1 MYNMFFISIIIPV
14 YKAHDYIE
22 RCLDSIISQTCED
35 ITIECILVND
45 FTPDDSMEIV
55 KEKIKDYDKKIKFKI
70 INHSENKGA
79 SAARNSGIKVAEG
92 DFLLFVDSDD
102 YLEVEALQAFTNELS
117 KIRNQEDVDIVIGNT
132 YLYKSKT
139 TAMEN
144 NICESLLIDNLR
156 GDALRKLLSRDVI
169 HLVCNKLIRRKY
181 LLNNHLYFE
190 EGIICE
196 DILWSYLIF
205 YHAQYV
211 LLMPHITYV
220 YFDNPQSVTNTLRE
234 RVVQIIFSRIVI
246 CEKILQ
252 LPPEGKMMIEYYA
265 YIFFILHRAVDL
277 FERNKCSAAHL
288 KNRLYSLRNLF
299 LKEVW
304 KKNYFLSFLFF
315 LTLIKPFY
323 YVSHLKWYRRYF
335 DRLYKF
341 DISLNHISPFRH

>member
-1 MYNMFFISIIIPV
+1 MYSISIIIPV

-35 ITIECILVND
+35 LTIECILVND
-45 FTPDDSMEIV
+45 YTPDDSMEIV
-55 KEKIKDYDKKIKFKI
+55 KKKIKSNDKRLKFKI

-102 YLEVEALQAFTNELS
+102 YLEAKALQAFTNELS
-117 KIRNQEDVDIVIGNT
+117 KIRNQEDVDVVIGNT

-139 TAMEN
+139 IAMEN
-144 NICESLLIDNLR
+144 DICDSLLIDNRR
-156 GDALRKLLSRDVI
+156 GDALRKLLSREVI
-169 HLVCNKLIRRKY
+169 HLVCNKMIRRDY
-181 LLNNHLYFE
+181 LLNNRLFFE

-196 DILWSYLIF
+196 DILWAYLIF
-205 YHAQYV
+205 YHAQCV
-211 LLMPHITYV
+211 LLMSNVTYV
-220 YFDNPQSVTNTLRE
+220 YFDNPLSVTNTLRE
-234 RVVQIIFSRIVI
+234 RVVQIIFSRIII

-252 LPPEGKMMIEYYA
+252 QPPEGKMMIEYYA
-265 YIFFILHRAVDL
+265 YIFFILHRAIDL
-277 FERNKCSAAHL
+277 YERNKNSAANL
-288 KNRLYSLRNLF
+288 KVRLYSLRNSF

-304 KKNYFLSFLFF
+304 KKNYYLSFLFF
-315 LTLIKPFY
+315 LTLVKPFY
-323 YVSHLKWYRRYF
+323 YVSHFRWYRRYF